1 VLADAF
7 GAAAVDNAD
16 FPLPEA
22 LTRTTEV
29 LTHEI
34 FNSIHSE
41 TQMMRYLRKLGD
53 KDLALDRTMIPLG
66 SCTMKLNPTAA
77 MEPITWPEFANV
89 HPYSPEYATQGW
101 RELIEE
107 LEGWLAELTGYAK
120 VSIQPNAVPRASEHT
135 SELQSRFDLVCR

>member
-1 VLADAF
+1 MVRTRYPAFSVAGVDAASIKFSLEKAGYLVRTIGEDKVSVSFGESATQGDVSVLADAF

-77 MEPITWPEFANV
+77 MK
-89 HPYSPEYATQGW
+89 
-101 RELIEE
+101 IERV
-107 LEGWLAELTGYAK
+107 G
-120 VSIQPNAVPRASEHT
+120 
-135 SELQSRFDLVCR
+135 